1 MIFLLTNKFSPET
14 LGQTFTYD
22 DLSMTLLDFIL
33 HAIQKTKRQILKSTL
48 D

>member
-1 MIFLLTNKFSPET
+1 MIFSLTNKFSPET

-33 HAIQKTKRQILKSTL
+33 HAIKTKRQILKSTL